1 MTSRVF
7 RVLVVSTV
15 AAMAMVFPDLNVS
28 GQMPAR
34 APRYAITNA
43 RIVTA
48 AGAPIEKGTLVMR
61 DGVIEDVGASVAA
74 PADALVVDGSGLVVY
89 PGLIDMSNNTI
100 VEGGTPPPTT
110 AAGAAAP
117 TTQTGR
123 GRGANVATPDNITWA
138 DQEREARTRFLHPDV
153 DAAKIV
159 EFEGDALRR
168 LAAAGITSALAVPAQ
183 GIIRGQSALVNI
195 TAPPDPAETSA
206 LATYRRGSV
215 VVRSGV
221 AQHVVFATGRG
232 GGEGGGGGGGGY
244 PGALLGVIAFAR
256 QSFLDAQWQ
265 KDAKGFAE
273 RRKEAA
279 VGTFE
284 PALDALAPT
293 LDRRMPVAFDASEER
308 EIVRVLAF
316 AKEFNL
322 DPIIV
327 GGAEAAN
334 LIDDLK
340 AAKAR
345 VIVSANFQAAG
356 GAGGGRFGGG
366 GRGGGEVDTPIR
378 ITRMR
383 QNAAKVPAALEKA
396 GIPFAFTIGGLQNP
410 ADFVRNVGR
419 SVKEGGL
426 SEDAA
431 IRALTVNA
439 AKLAGA
445 GDRLGTIEKG
455 KMANVVVTEGN
466 LLESPRIRHVF
477 VAGWPIDLDVPVQGL
492 PGRGGR
498 GANPNH

>member
-1 MTSRVF
+1 MMGRVSRVL
-7 RVLVVSTV
+7 LVITM
-15 AAMAMVFPDLNVS
+15 AIGAMVVPGLHLS

-48 AGAPIEKGTLVMR
+48 AGAPIEKGTVVMR
-61 DGVIEDVGASVAA
+61 DGIIEEVGASASA
-74 PADALVVDGSGLVVY
+74 PADALVVDGTGLVVY
-89 PGLIDMSNNTI
+89 PGLIDMANSTI
-100 VEGGTPPPTT
+100 VEGGAP
-110 AAGAAAP
+110 AAAAGGAAA
-117 TTQTGR
+117 TAQAGR
-123 GRGANVATPDNITWA
+123 GRGATVATPDNITWA
-138 DQEREARTRFLHPDV
+138 DQEREARTRYLHPDV

-159 EFEGDALRR
+159 EYEGDDLRR
-168 LAAAGITSALAVPAQ
+168 LAAAGVTSALAVPAQ

-232 GGEGGGGGGGGY
+232 GGGGEGGGGGY

-273 RRKEAA
+273 RHKDAP
-279 VGTFE
+279 GGSFE
-284 PALDALAPT
+284 PVLDALAPT

-308 EIVRVLAF
+308 EIVRALTF

-334 LIDDLK
+334 VIDELK

-356 GAGGGRFGGG
+356 GGGRFGGG
-366 GRGGGEVDTPIR
+366 GRGGGENDTPIR
-378 ITRMR
+378 VTRMR
-383 QNAAKVPAALEKA
+383 QNAAKVPAALDKA
-396 GIPFAFTIGGLQNP
+396 GIPFAFTVGGLQNP
-410 ADFVRNVGR
+410 AEFVRAVAR
-419 SVKEGGL
+419 TVKEGGL
-426 SEDAA
+426 TEDAA
-431 IRALTVNA
+431 IKALTANA

-445 GDRLGTIEKG
+445 GDRMGTIEKG
-455 KMANVVVTEGN
+455 KMANVIVTEGN
-466 LLESPRIRHVF
+466 LLDSPRIRHVF
-477 VAGWPIDLDVPVQGL
+477 VAGWPVDLDVPVPGL
-492 PGRGGR
+492 SGRGGR
-498 GANPNH
+498 GSGQ

>member
-1 MTSRVF
+1 MTSRIF
-7 RVLVVSTV
+7 RVLAVSSV
-15 AAMAMVFPDLNVS
+15 AVTAMVFPGFHVS

-43 RIVTA
+43 RIITA
-48 AGAPIEKGTLVMR
+48 AGAPIEKGTVVMR
-61 DGVIEDVGASVAA
+61 DGVIEDVGASVNV
-74 PADALVVDGSGLVVY
+74 PADALVIDGSGLVVY

-100 VEGGTPPPTT
+100 VEGGAAPAAPT
-110 AAGAAAP
+110 GAAAAP
-117 TTQTGR
+117 PTGR
-123 GRGANVATPDNITWA
+123 GRGTNVVTPDNITWA
-138 DQEREARTRFLHPDV
+138 DQEREARTRFLHPDA

-159 EFEGDALRR
+159 EVEGDALRR

-215 VVRSGV
+215 VVRPGV
-221 AQHVVFATGRG
+221 AQHVVLASGRG
-232 GGEGGGGGGGGY
+232 GGEGGGGGGGY

-265 KDAKGFAE
+265 KDAKAFAE
-273 RRKEAA
+273 RHKDAA

-308 EIVRVLAF
+308 EIVRALAF

-334 LIDDLK
+334 VIDDLK

-356 GAGGGRFGGG
+356 GGGGRFGGG

-378 ITRMR
+378 VTRMR

-396 GIPFAFTIGGLQNP
+396 GIPYAFTIGGLQNP
-410 ADFVRNVGR
+410 ADFARNVAR
-419 SVKEGGL
+419 MVKDGGL
-426 SEDAA
+426 PEDAA
-431 IRALTVNA
+431 IKGLTANA

-455 KMANVVVTEGN
+455 KMANVIVTEGN
-466 LLESPRIRHVF
+466 LLDSPKIRHVF
-477 VAGWPIDLDVPVQGL
+477 VAGWPIDLDVPVPGL

-498 GANPNH
+498 AGGQ

>member
-1 MTSRVF
+1 LQRMQRIEPALLVIGEQRRATRARGIHPWIERVEL
-7 RVLVVSTV
+7 R
-15 AAMAMVFPDLNVS
+15 
-28 GQMPAR
+28 
-34 APRYAITNA
+34 PRL
-43 RIVTA
+43 
-48 AGAPIEKGTLVMR
+48 GEL
-61 DGVIEDVGASVAA
+61 
-74 PADALVVDGSGLVVY
+74 
-89 PGLIDMSNNTI
+89 
-100 VEGGTPPPTT
+100 
-110 AAGAAAP
+110 
-117 TTQTGR
+117 
-123 GRGANVATPDNITWA
+123 
-138 DQEREARTRFLHPDV
+138 
-153 DAAKIV
+153 
-159 EFEGDALRR
+159 EGDALRR

-215 VVRSGV
+215 VVRPGV
-221 AQHVVFATGRG
+221 AQHVVLASGRG
-232 GGEGGGGGGGGY
+232 GGEGGGGGGGY

-265 KDAKGFAE
+265 KDAKAFAE
-273 RRKEAA
+273 RHKDAA

-308 EIVRVLAF
+308 EIVRALAF

-334 LIDDLK
+334 VIDDLK

-356 GAGGGRFGGG
+356 GGGGRFGGG

-378 ITRMR
+378 VTRMR

-396 GIPFAFTIGGLQNP
+396 GIPYAFTIGGLQNP
-410 ADFVRNVGR
+410 ADFARNVAR
-419 SVKEGGL
+419 MVKDGGL
-426 SEDAA
+426 PEDAA
-431 IRALTVNA
+431 IKGLTANA

-455 KMANVVVTEGN
+455 KMANVIVTEGN
-466 LLESPRIRHVF
+466 LLDSPKIRHVF
-477 VAGWPIDLDVPVQGL
+477 VAGWPIDLDVPVPGL

-498 GANPNH
+498 AGGQ

>member
-1 MTSRVF
+1 MTSRIF
-7 RVLVVSTV
+7 RVLAVSSV
-15 AAMAMVFPDLNVS
+15 AVTAMVFPGFHVS
-28 GQMPAR
+28 GQMPAH

-43 RIVTA
+43 RIITA
-48 AGAPIEKGTLVMR
+48 AGAPIEKGTVVMR
-61 DGVIEDVGASVAA
+61 DGVIEDVGASVNV
-74 PADALVVDGSGLVVY
+74 PADALVIDGSGLVVY

-100 VEGGTPPPTT
+100 VEGGAAPAAPT
-110 AAGAAAP
+110 GAAAAP
-117 TTQTGR
+117 PTGR
-123 GRGANVATPDNITWA
+123 GRGTNVVTPDNITWA
-138 DQEREARTRFLHPDV
+138 DQEREARTRFLHPDA

-159 EFEGDALRR
+159 EVEGDALRR

-215 VVRSGV
+215 VVRPGV
-221 AQHVVFATGRG
+221 AQHVVLASGRG
-232 GGEGGGGGGGGY
+232 GGEGGGGGGGY

-265 KDAKGFAE
+265 KDAKAFAE
-273 RRKEAA
+273 RHKDAA

-308 EIVRVLAF
+308 EIVRALAF

-334 LIDDLK
+334 VIDDLK

-356 GAGGGRFGGG
+356 GGGGRFGGG

-378 ITRMR
+378 VTRMR

-396 GIPFAFTIGGLQNP
+396 GIPYAFTIGGLQNP
-410 ADFVRNVGR
+410 ADFARNVAR
-419 SVKEGGL
+419 MVKDGGL
-426 SEDAA
+426 PEDAA
-431 IRALTVNA
+431 IKGLTANA

-455 KMANVVVTEGN
+455 KMANVIVTEGN
-466 LLESPRIRHVF
+466 LLDSPKIRHVF
-477 VAGWPIDLDVPVQGL
+477 VAGWPIDLDVPVPGL

-498 GANPNH
+498 AGGQ

>member
-7 RVLVVSTV
+7 RVLAVSTV
-15 AAMAMVFPDLNVS
+15 AIMAMVFPGFDVS

-48 AGAPIEKGTLVMR
+48 AGAPIEKGSIVMR
-61 DGVIEDVGASVAA
+61 DGIIEEVGASVTV

-100 VEGGTPPPTT
+100 VEGGAPP
-110 AAGAAAP
+110 AAAAGGAAAP
-117 TTQTGR
+117 TTPAGR
-123 GRGANVATPDNITWA
+123 GRGVNVATPDNITWA
-138 DQEREARTRFLHPDV
+138 DQEREARTRFLHPDA

-159 EFEGDALRR
+159 EVEGDALRR

-215 VVRSGV
+215 VVRPNV

-232 GGEGGGGGGGGY
+232 GGEGGGGGGGY

-273 RRKEAA
+273 RHKDAA

-308 EIVRVLAF
+308 EIVRALAF

-327 GGAEAAN
+327 GGAEAASV
-334 LIDDLK
+334 IDDLK

-356 GAGGGRFGGG
+356 AGGGGRFGGG
-366 GRGGGEVDTPIR
+366 GRGGGEADTPIR
-378 ITRMR
+378 VTRMR

-396 GIPFAFTIGGLQNP
+396 GIAFAFTSGGLQNP
-410 ADFVRNVGR
+410 ADFARNVAR
-419 SVKEGGL
+419 TVKEGGL
-426 SEDAA
+426 TEDAA
-431 IRALTVNA
+431 LKALTANA
-439 AKLAGA
+439 AKIAGA

-466 LLESPRIRHVF
+466 LFESPRIRHVF
-477 VAGWPIDLDVPVQGL
+477 VAGWPVDLDVPVQGL
-492 PGRGGR
+492 PGRSGRAGGQ
-498 GANPNH
+498 

>member
-7 RVLVVSTV
+7 RVLAVSSV
-15 AAMAMVFPDLNVS
+15 AVTAMVFPGFNVS
-28 GQMPAR
+28 GQMPVR

-48 AGAPIEKGTLVMR
+48 AGAPIEKGTVVMR
-61 DGVIEDVGASVAA
+61 DGVIEDVGASVAV
-74 PADALVVDGSGLVVY
+74 PADALVVDGTGLVVY

-100 VEGGTPPPTT
+100 VEGGAAPAAAGGAAPPT
-110 AAGAAAP
+110 AQA
-117 TTQTGR
+117 GR
-123 GRGANVATPDNITWA
+123 GRGTTVATPDAITWA

-153 DAAKIV
+153 DASKIV

-206 LATYRRGSV
+206 LATYRRGTV
-215 VVRSGV
+215 VVRPGV
-221 AQHVVFATGRG
+221 AQHVVLATGRG
-232 GGEGGGGGGGGY
+232 GGEGGGGGGGY
-244 PGALLGVIAFAR
+244 PEALLGVIAFAR

-265 KDAKGFAE
+265 KDAKAFAD
-273 RRKEAA
+273 RHKDAA
-279 VGTFE
+279 VSTFE

-293 LDRRMPVAFDASEER
+293 LDRKMPVAFDATEER
-308 EIVRVLAF
+308 EIVRALAF

-334 LIDDLK
+334 VIDELK
-340 AAKAR
+340 SAKAR

-366 GRGGGEVDTPIR
+366 GRGGGEADTPIR
-378 ITRMR
+378 VTRMR

-396 GIPFAFTIGGLQNP
+396 GIPFAFTVGGLQNP
-410 ADFVRNVGR
+410 GDFVRNVAR
-419 SVKEGGL
+419 TVKEGGL
-426 SEDAA
+426 SEDTAV
-431 IRALTVNA
+431 RALTANA
-439 AKLAGA
+439 ARLAGA

-455 KMANVVVTEGN
+455 KMANVIVTEGS

-498 GANPNH
+498 GSGQ

>member
-1 MTSRVF
+1 MTSRIF
-7 RVLVVSTV
+7 RVLAVSSV
-15 AAMAMVFPDLNVS
+15 AVTAMVFPGFHVS

-43 RIVTA
+43 RIITA
-48 AGAPIEKGTLVMR
+48 AGAPIEKGTVVMR
-61 DGVIEDVGASVAA
+61 DGVIEDVGASVNV

-100 VEGGTPPPTT
+100 VEGGAAPAAPT
-110 AAGAAAP
+110 GAAAAP
-117 TTQTGR
+117 PTGR
-123 GRGANVATPDNITWA
+123 GRGTNVVTPDNITWA
-138 DQEREARTRFLHPDV
+138 DQEREARTRFLHPDA

-159 EFEGDALRR
+159 EVEGDALRR

-215 VVRSGV
+215 VVRPGV
-221 AQHVVFATGRG
+221 AQHVVLASGRG
-232 GGEGGGGGGGGY
+232 GGEGGGGGGGY

-265 KDAKGFAE
+265 KDAKAFAE
-273 RRKEAA
+273 RHKDAA

-308 EIVRVLAF
+308 EIVRALAF

-334 LIDDLK
+334 VIDDLK

-356 GAGGGRFGGG
+356 GGGGRFGGG

-378 ITRMR
+378 VTRMR

-396 GIPFAFTIGGLQNP
+396 GIPYAFTIGGLQNP
-410 ADFVRNVGR
+410 ADFARNVAR
-419 SVKEGGL
+419 MVKDGGL
-426 SEDAA
+426 PEDAA
-431 IRALTVNA
+431 IKGLTANA

-455 KMANVVVTEGN
+455 KMANVIVTEGN
-466 LLESPRIRHVF
+466 LLDSPKIRHVF
-477 VAGWPIDLDVPVQGL
+477 VAGWPIDLDVPVPGL

-498 GANPNH
+498 AGGQ

>member
-1 MTSRVF
+1 MTSRIF
-7 RVLVVSTV
+7 RVLAVSSV
-15 AAMAMVFPDLNVS
+15 AVTAMVFPGFHVS

-43 RIVTA
+43 RIITA
-48 AGAPIEKGTLVMR
+48 AGAPIEKGTVVMR
-61 DGVIEDVGASVAA
+61 DGVIEDVGASVNV

-100 VEGGTPPPTT
+100 VEGGAAPAAPT
-110 AAGAAAP
+110 GAAAAP
-117 TTQTGR
+117 PTGR
-123 GRGANVATPDNITWA
+123 GRGTNVVTPDNITWA
-138 DQEREARTRFLHPDV
+138 DQEREARTRFLHPDA

-159 EFEGDALRR
+159 EVEGDALRR

-215 VVRSGV
+215 VVRPGV
-221 AQHVVFATGRG
+221 AQHVVLASGRG
-232 GGEGGGGGGGGY
+232 GGEGGGGGGGY

-265 KDAKGFAE
+265 KDAKAFAE
-273 RRKEAA
+273 RHKDAA

-308 EIVRVLAF
+308 EIVRALAF

-334 LIDDLK
+334 VIDDLK

-356 GAGGGRFGGG
+356 GGGGRFGGG

-378 ITRMR
+378 VTRMR

-396 GIPFAFTIGGLQNP
+396 GIPYAFTIGGLQNP
-410 ADFVRNVGR
+410 ADFARNVAR
-419 SVKEGGL
+419 MVKDGGL
-426 SEDAA
+426 PEDAA
-431 IRALTVNA
+431 IKGLTANA

-455 KMANVVVTEGN
+455 KMANVIVTQGN
-466 LLESPRIRHVF
+466 LLDSPKIRHVF
-477 VAGWPIDLDVPVQGL
+477 VAGWPIDLDVPVPGL

-498 GANPNH
+498 AGGQ

>member
-1 MTSRVF
+1 MTSRIF
-7 RVLVVSTV
+7 RVLAVSSV
-15 AAMAMVFPDLNVS
+15 AVTAMVFPGFHVS

-43 RIVTA
+43 RIITA
-48 AGAPIEKGTLVMR
+48 AGAPIEKGTVVMR
-61 DGVIEDVGASVAA
+61 DGVIEDVGASVNV

-100 VEGGTPPPTT
+100 VEGGAAPAAPT
-110 AAGAAAP
+110 GAAAAP
-117 TTQTGR
+117 PTGR
-123 GRGANVATPDNITWA
+123 GRGTNVVTPDNITWA
-138 DQEREARTRFLHPDV
+138 DQEREARTRFLHPDA

-159 EFEGDALRR
+159 EVEGDALRR

-215 VVRSGV
+215 VVRPGV
-221 AQHVVFATGRG
+221 AQHVVLASGRG
-232 GGEGGGGGGGGY
+232 GGEGGGGGGGY

-265 KDAKGFAE
+265 KDAKAFAE
-273 RRKEAA
+273 RHKDAA

-308 EIVRVLAF
+308 EIVRALAF

-334 LIDDLK
+334 VIDDLK

-356 GAGGGRFGGG
+356 GGGGRFGGG

-378 ITRMR
+378 VTRMR

-396 GIPFAFTIGGLQNP
+396 GIPYAFTIGGLQNP
-410 ADFVRNVGR
+410 ADFARNVAR
-419 SVKEGGL
+419 MVKDGGL
-426 SEDAA
+426 PEDAA
-431 IRALTVNA
+431 IKGLTANA

-455 KMANVVVTEGN
+455 KMANVIVTEGN
-466 LLESPRIRHVF
+466 LLDSPKIRHVF
-477 VAGWPIDLDVPVQGL
+477 VAGWPIDLDVPVPGL

-498 GANPNH
+498 GGGQ